1 MRVVPSQRTRLATN
15 LDGAVVGPLGDGV
28 DPRGAEGLVGRVAPL
43 EALRLDLSV
52 VVEVGKLAPLPLY
65 GQAIFWTVIVGQCP
79 FVSIEGRSCR
89 LTVVAAEDTQNTHHG
104 EQNDEQPQ
112 EHDGCR
118 CCHLGVPRVTQCRES
133 VGA

>member
-1 MRVVPSQRTRLATN
+1 MRVVSRQRARLATN
-15 LDGAVVGPLGDGV
+15 LDGAVVRPLGDGV

-52 VVEVGKLAPLPLY
+52 VVEVGKLAPLPLD

-89 LTVVAAEDTQNTHHG
+89 LTVVAAEDTQSSHHG

-112 EHDGCR
+112 DHDRCR
-118 CCHLGVPRVTQCRES
+118 CCHLSVPGVTECMQRK
-133 VGA
+133 